1 MYYLLVRKR
10 GSDYMFKGRSANYC
24 IYGNDYRS
32 GWWSYTIKEA
42 IENYLTKNGRSCT
55 GTLEECLISG
65 GNHIV
70 AVLPFEVLDADYII
84 DHHPEFFI

>member
-1 MYYLLVRKR
+1 MYYLLVRE
-10 GSDYMFKGRSANYC
+10 SNSIFKSNSAPYC
-24 IYGNDYRS
+24 IYGNGYRS
-32 GWWSYTIKEA
+32 GWWSDTIKEA
-42 IENYLTKNGRSCT
+42 IENYLTKNGRSYT

-70 AVLPFEVLDADYII
+70 TVLPFEVLDADYII